1 MEDTR
6 RTSSSD
12 RSRARAAANEPQ
24 ARNTVY
30 SLSEEETVEMGRSL
44 AQRLRGG
51 ELILLD
57 GDLGMGKTA
66 FTRGLAAGLGVAP
79 EDVNSPSFTL
89 VQEYLGGRLEL
100 FHIDLYRLDDPEDFA
115 SLGLE
120 EILASGAVVVVE
132 WGEKL
137 PPYHKRD
144 AITVRFYDAGEG
156 SRRIELLPAP
166 VDPPVRG
173 GDA

>member
-6 RTSSSD
+6 RSSSPD
-12 RSRARAAANEPQ
+12 RPHPGAGSSEPASRR
-24 ARNTVY
+24 TVY
-30 SLSEEETVEMGRSL
+30 SLSEEETIEIGRNL
-44 AQRLRGG
+44 AQRLKGG

-66 FTRGLAAGLGVAP
+66 FTRGLATGLGVAP

-89 VQEYLGGRLEL
+89 VQEYTGGRLEL

-144 AITVRFYDAGEG
+144 AITVRFYDAGED

-166 VDPPVRG
+166 TIPAVRG